1 MSRRVPERNGGG
13 WAEDDA
19 AWRDPEEVLA
29 GLTRTR
35 ALERGLLDRSVS
47 GDWWA
52 VLERLDACL
61 VVSREYEHLL
71 LALTVTPE
79 GPRESFMSIP
89 HPSGMAFDPIAQHL
103 HVASTRNPNQ
113 LYVLAPSCPGEA
125 NGRPGHDDTRALVA
139 LSSSF
144 FPGRLYLHDLA
155 LIGGVLHGSA
165 AGLNAIVRL
174 TGPGAYEPAWWP
186 RAIEREGRPDM
197 TRNYLQLNSIAAGER
212 LRSSFFTAS
221 TDRPSF
227 RRPGHRNFPVDRRG
241 VVFSGETREP
251 LIRGLTRP
259 HSARLHHGELWV
271 DDSGYGRLGVVRDKR
286 LTTVARL
293 PGWTRGLT
301 FAGDV
306 AFVGTS
312 RVIPRFAHYAP
323 GLDVGAS
330 TCAVH
335 ALDVRSGQIL
345 GSIRWPAGNQIFD
358 IVVLPRSVTL
368 GFAALAGRR
377 QGPRELRSFFF
388 SYHVPDLPGAT

>member
-1 MSRRVPERNGGG
+1 MSRCVPGRGGAG

-29 GLTRTR
+29 GLRRAR
-35 ALERGLLDRSVS
+35 ALERGLLDGRVS

-89 HPSGMAFDPIAQHL
+89 HPSGMAFDPIAQRL

-113 LYVLAPSCPGEA
+113 LYVLAPGCPGEA
-125 NGRPGHDDTRALVA
+125 DGRPGRDEPRSLVA

-165 AGLNAIVRL
+165 VGLNAIVRL

-186 RAIEREGRPDM
+186 RAIERGGHPDM

-212 LRSSFFTAS
+212 LSSSFFTAS

-251 LIRGLTRP
+251 LIGGLTRP
-259 HSARLHHGELWV
+259 HSARLHQGELWV
-271 DDSGYGRLGVVRDKR
+271 DDSGYGRLAVVREER

-301 FAGDV
+301 FAGEV

-330 TCAVH
+330 MCAVH
-335 ALDVRSGQIL
+335 ALDVRSGQVL
-345 GSIRWPAGNQIFD
+345 GSIHWPAGNQIFD
-358 IVVLPRSVTL
+358 IAVLPRSVTL
-368 GFAALAGRR
+368 GFAALAKRR